1 MLLLL
6 ILQLIRKLKSKGFD
20 FDLNRIVKQLL
31 FKIKYAFP
39 FLLLSMSYSDSDVI
53 KEERIAFEIINKDK
67 PVGYIIVEKIINSDI
82 TTYIIKSEVETRFV
96 IKFTAKGKEESVYRN
111 DTLIYSSIYRKLNKK
126 VKINQ
131 SIKLVDGMYSSTKG
145 KHKSNL
151 NIGVIN
157 CNLVMLFFKE
167 PQNVDKVYC
176 DKLKKNLKILK
187 IKTGVYKVNFPN
199 KSYTIYHYNKGLLS
213 HIEAV
218 GSFYNVRMIKKQ
230 QKKYKNELT
239 SL

>member
-1 MLLLL
+1 MLILL

-67 PVGYIIVEKIINSDI
+67 SVGYIIVEKKINSDI

-96 IKFTAKGKEESVYRN
+96 LKFTAKGKEESVYRN
-111 DTLIYSSIYRKLNKK
+111 DTLINSSIYRKLNNK
-126 VKINQ
+126 VKVNQ
-131 SIKLVDGMYSSTKG
+131 SIKFKNGRYSATNG

-151 NIGVIN
+151 DIGVIN
-157 CNLVMLFFKE
+157 CNLVMLFFEE
-167 PQNVDKVYC
+167 PQNIDRVYC
-176 DKLKKNLKILK
+176 DKLKKNLKVLK
-187 IKTGVYKVNFPN
+187 TKKGVYKVNFPN
-199 KSYTIYHYNKGLLS
+199 RSYTTFHYKKGLIS

-230 QKKYKNELT
+230 QKDYKNELT
-239 SL
+239 LI

>member
-6 ILQLIRKLKSKGFD
+6 ILQLIRKLKANGFD
-20 FDLNRIVKQLL
+20 FNLNRFEKQLL
-31 FKIKYAFP
+31 FKIKYVFP
-39 FLLLSMSYSDSDVI
+39 FLLLSMSYSDSNII
-53 KEERIAFEIINKDK
+53 KEERIAFEIMNKDK
-67 PVGYIIVEKIINSDI
+67 SVGYIIVEKKINSDI

-111 DTLIYSSIYRKLNKK
+111 DTLIYSSIYRKLNNK
-126 VKINQ
+126 VKVNQ
-131 SIKLVDGMYSSTKG
+131 SIKFNNGRYSTTKG

-151 NIGVIN
+151 DIGVIT
-157 CNLVMLFFKE
+157 CNLVMLFFEE
-167 PQNVDKVYC
+167 PQNVDRVYC
-176 DKLKKNLKILK
+176 DKLRKNLKVLK

-199 KSYTIYHYNKGLLS
+199 KSYTIYHYKKGLIS

-230 QKKYKNELT
+230 QKNYKNELT